1 LNFIGSKKMSR
12 SYEDIVAAGHRRQA
26 ELDTQQRAE
35 QAERDRL
42 NAETRAR
49 READIESQRVAESD
63 RRAREDAARRDAEN
77 ERLCLT
83 LRGQFFSNNP
93 AASEADFDRLF
104 PAMRDEHF
112 RQQMAE
118 AEAAMRA
125 GIANVI

>member
-1 LNFIGSKKMSR
+1 
-12 SYEDIVAAGHRRQA
+12 
-26 ELDTQQRAE
+26 
-35 QAERDRL
+35 
-42 NAETRAR
+42 
-49 READIESQRVAESD
+49 
-63 RRAREDAARRDAEN
+63 
-77 ERLCLT
+77 